1 MKSKLSQ
8 YISEKFFSVC
18 LVLFLLF
25 TTVYTAFRT
34 ENAVWQLWGLHIYGA
49 VAVFYLLLFFLSWF
63 FHRQRAFPPIRRF
76 WIRLEG
82 SLFCFLFYFVL
93 ILLICDAAAVAVF
106 FFHKNSVVFAISW
119 CFAIG
124 ISLGLVAYGMVHAR
138 RLKTVRYDV
147 RLGEGKKDYRMILLS
162 DLHIGA
168 FVGLGYIK
176 KVVEKVNSLSPDM
189 VVITGD
195 IFNNGYAEECGSPD
209 AVGVVLGTL
218 QTKDGVYAV
227 LGNHDPAY
235 SDEKMRCFFQ
245 KANIRLLYNE
255 LLPFPFFTLVGR
267 NDLLHCKQYSEVRTP
282 LNELLRKKPEQK
294 PLIVLDHNPD
304 GIDEAIENGAK
315 LILCGHTHRGQMFP
329 LTFLTRLAYEKNH
342 FYGHA
347 ALGEAQTVVSAGTG
361 YFQLPVRLGTNS
373 EIVEINLKL

>member
-1 MKSKLSQ
+1 MSCSVPAIYHRLYCFPHRKCCMAAVGPTYLRSSCGTLSP
-8 YISEKFFSVC
+8 SVFP
-18 LVLFLLF
+18 LM
-25 TTVYTAFRT
+25 
-34 ENAVWQLWGLHIYGA
+34 
-49 VAVFYLLLFFLSWF
+49 VFPS
-63 FHRQRAFPPIRRF
+63 QRSFPPIRRF

-106 FFHKNSVVFAISW
+106 FFHKNSVAFAISW

-176 KVVEKVNSLSPDM
+176 KVVDKVNSLSPDM

-209 AVGVVLGTL
+209 AVGAVLGTL

-267 NDLLHCKQYSEVRTP
+267 NDLLHYKQYSEVRTP
-282 LNELLRKKPEQK
+282 LSELLRKKPEQK

-373 EIVEINLKL
+373 EIVEIDLKL